1 MSYSRNFLLALVGCM
16 ILALAACSGPTSTSQ
31 AQPGQPA
38 QSAQPAAAANEPAP
52 AAAPVPDEP
61 RTRVVH
67 AADTP
72 KRPVR
77 EAPKN
82 VVKETPRPE
91 PSPVQTTAS
100 ASPVTPPTL
109 NLPAPVPPPVAVPAP
124 PPDDVKEV
132 KPEPVEPTTRQVRV
146 PSGTLVSI
154 RMIDSVDSGTDHV
167 GQSFKASLESPIIV
181 DNDTVF
187 PKGAEAYVKLAKV
200 ESAGRLS
207 GRSELQLQLDR
218 IFLGKTSYRVESN
231 TFTNTGS
238 SQTAKTAKTAGIG
251 AAIGAVIGGIAGG
264 GKGAVIGGATGAGA
278 GVGVEAISKGEQVRV
293 DSETRLDFRLESPLD
308 VTVQNLSPANSSPRH
323 NPSGPLRF
331 GTRQ

>member
-1 MSYSRNFLLALVGCM
+1 MSYSRNFLLAFLICM

-31 AQPGQPA
+31 AQTA
-38 QSAQPAAAANEPAP
+38 QQAQPAASQPAP
-52 AAAPVPDEP
+52 AASPVPDEP
-61 RTRVVH
+61 RTRVVPV
-67 AADTP
+67 AEAP

-77 EAPKN
+77 EAPKP
-82 VVKETPRPE
+82 VVKQTPKPE
-91 PSPVQTTAS
+91 APPAQTTTS
-100 ASPVTPPTL
+100 AGPVTPPTL
-109 NLPAPVPPPVAVPAP
+109 NLPAPVPPPIAVPAP

-132 KPEPVEPTTRQVRV
+132 KPEAVEPPTRRVSV
-146 PSGTLVSI
+146 PSGTLVSV
-154 RMIDSVDSGTDHV
+154 RMVDSINSGTDHV
-167 GQSFKASLESPIIV
+167 GQSFKASLESPITV

-187 PKGAEAYVKLAKV
+187 PKGAEVYVKLTEVK
-200 ESAGRLS
+200 SAGNLS

-278 GVGVEAISKGEQVRV
+278 GVGIEAITKGEQVRV

-308 VTVQNLSPANSSPRH
+308 VTVQNLSPSNSSPRH

>member
-1 MSYSRNFLLALVGCM
+1 MFYSRNFLAACLGCLIL
-16 ILALAACSGPTSTSQ
+16 ILAGCAGPAPTSQ
-31 AQPGQPA
+31 AQP
-38 QSAQPAAAANEPAP
+38 AAAPAV
-52 AAAPVPDEP
+52 APVPDEP
-61 RTRVVH
+61 RAPAVPV
-67 AADTP
+67 AETP

-77 EAPKN
+77 EAPKPAIP
-82 VVKETPRPE
+82 VVKQTPKPE
-91 PSPVQTTAS
+91 APPAQTTAS
-100 ASPVTPPTL
+100 NSPATSPTL
-109 NLPAPVPPPVAVPAP
+109 NLPAPVPPPIAVPAP
-124 PPDDVKEV
+124 PPDPVNVPKEV
-132 KPEPVEPTTRQVRV
+132 KSEPDEPPTRRVSV
-146 PSGTLVSI
+146 PSGTLVSV
-154 RMIDSVDSGTDHV
+154 RMVDSINSGTDHV
-167 GQSFKASLESPIIV
+167 GQSFKATLESPITV
-181 DNDTVF
+181 DNETVF
-187 PKGAEAYVKLAKV
+187 PKGGEVYVKLTEVK
-200 ESAGRLS
+200 SAGNLS

-278 GVGVEAISKGEQVRV
+278 GVGIEAITKGEQVRV

-308 VTVQNLSPANSSPRH
+308 VTVQNLSPSNSSPRH